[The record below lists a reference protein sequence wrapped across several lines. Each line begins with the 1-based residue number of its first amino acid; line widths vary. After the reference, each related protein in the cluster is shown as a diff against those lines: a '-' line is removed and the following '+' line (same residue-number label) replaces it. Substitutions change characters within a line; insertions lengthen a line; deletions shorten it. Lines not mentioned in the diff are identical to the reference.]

1 MHNSIDSILNDRSE
15 NSAMF
20 EDFIQAIF
28 NDYDS
33 GSINRNQAA
42 LAIKCAFVLIE
53 NGNASAA
60 IDWIKTGR
68 KHIRTIK

>member
-1 MHNSIDSILNDRSE
+1 MHNSIDSVLNERSE
-15 NSAMF
+15 NSEMF

-33 GSINRNQAA
+33 GAINRNQAT

-53 NGNASAA
+53 NGNGSAA
-60 IDWIKTGR
+60 IDWIKTLAVS
-68 KHIRTIK
+68 TLEQ

>member
-1 MHNSIDSILNDRSE
+1 MHNSIDSNLNDRSE
-15 NSAMF
+15 NSEMF

-33 GSINRNQAA
+33 GAINRNQAA

-60 IDWIKTGR
+60 RRWFKTGR
-68 KHIRTIK
+68 KHIRTIE

>member
-1 MHNSIDSILNDRSE
+1 MHNYLESILNDRSE
-15 NSAMF
+15 NSEIF

-33 GSINRNQAA
+33 GAINRNQAA

-53 NGNASAA
+53 KGNASAA

-68 KHIRTIK
+68 RHIRTIK

>member
-1 MHNSIDSILNDRSE
+1 MPSVTGNGNE
-15 NSAMF
+15 V
-20 EDFIQAIF
+20 FIQAIF

-33 GSINRNQAA
+33 GAINRNQAA
-42 LAIKCAFVLIE
+42 LAIKCAFVLLE

>member
-15 NSAMF
+15 NSDMF
-20 EDFIQAIF
+20 VDFIQAIF

-33 GSINRNQAA
+33 GAINRNQAGLA
-42 LAIKCAFVLIE
+42 LKCAFVLTE
-53 NGNASAA
+53 NGNTSAA